1 MTTNSFRT
9 ACVAGLTGAA
19 LISSSVPDAAAQD
32 YYKGKT
38 LTIYIGFEPGGSYDY
53 YGRLLARHIGKHLPG
68 APTVVAS
75 SMPGAGGLRAANY
88 LFAAAP
94 KDGTAI
100 GIVTQTLPLEE
111 LLGNAAVKYKTVDFN
126 WIGRVTDVAG
136 IMMSWHTSQSK
147 TPADLARRETPIA
160 TTGPGSVTFGFPVLL
175 NALGNTRFKVVSGY
189 QGAAAGMLAME
200 RGETEASTTDWNT
213 LRTAK
218 ADWLRDKKVNLLML
232 YAGSR
237 IKERPEVPYAAE
249 FATNADGRQ
258 ILALYAS
265 GQDVIGRSFLAPPA
279 MPAARVAELRQ
290 AFNRAMADLELK
302 AEIDKS
308 TADFNPVAG
317 EVLQQQVAALT
328 KAPPALVSRMK
339 ELLTVK

>member
-1 MTTNSFRT
+1 M
-9 ACVAGLTGAA
+9 
-19 LISSSVPDAAAQD
+19 
-32 YYKGKT
+32 
-38 LTIYIGFEPGGSYDY
+38 
-53 YGRLLARHIGKHLPG
+53 
-68 APTVVAS
+68 
-75 SMPGAGGLRAANY
+75 
-88 LFAAAP
+88 
-94 KDGTAI
+94 
-100 GIVTQTLPLEE
+100 
-111 LLGNAAVKYKTVDFN
+111 
-126 WIGRVTDVAG
+126 
-136 IMMSWHTSQSK
+136 
-147 TPADLARRETPIA
+147 
-160 TTGPGSVTFGFPVLL
+160 LL

-213 LRTAK
+213 LRTSK

-279 MPAARVAELRQ
+279 MPEARVAELRQ

-328 KAPPALVSRMK
+328 KAPPALVARLK